1 MFEVV
6 VENIKKDYGNIK
18 VVHNTGFH
26 VDKDDIFAILGPNG
40 QC

>member
-18 VVHNTGFH
+18 VAHTYRF
-26 VDKDDIFAILGPNG
+26 P
-40 QC
+40 CW